1 MKSSLTARDWMTTGW
16 ARTHLSGRCCWSMLW
31 DISRIAQLMEPCGP
45 LIKIGPVLPPSGD
58 WVQHLF
64 VSVYALQTWRAS
76 RICATQE
83 KLMESSCSPIRLFVF
98 LLKNAKDGRE
108 VCALHHIHV
117 YNVKNSLAVYI
128 WKQFMTNKN
137 PPVVMCQLIC

>member
-1 MKSSLTARDWMTTGW
+1 
-16 ARTHLSGRCCWSMLW
+16 
-31 DISRIAQLMEPCGP
+31 
-45 LIKIGPVLPPSGD
+45 
-58 WVQHLF
+58 
-64 VSVYALQTWRAS
+64 
-76 RICATQE
+76 
-83 KLMESSCSPIRLFVF
+83 MESSCSPIRLFVF